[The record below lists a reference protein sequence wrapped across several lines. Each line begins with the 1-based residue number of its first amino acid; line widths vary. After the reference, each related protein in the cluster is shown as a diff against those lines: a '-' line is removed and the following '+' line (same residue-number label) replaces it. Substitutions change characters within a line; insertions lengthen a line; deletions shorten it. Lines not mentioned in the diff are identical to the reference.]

1 MCGISGWFDTSGERP
16 PNKGLVKAMN
26 DAIRHR
32 GPDGEGFHFAPGIAF
47 GHRRLAIIDLVTG
60 AQPMFDET
68 GNLCLTFNGEI
79 FNYRELRKELQE
91 KRHHFR
97 TTSDTEVILHAWK
110 EWGGDCVSHLSG
122 QFAFVLW
129 DAKDRTLFLARDRLG
144 EKPLYYS
151 FLPDRTFI
159 FGSEL
164 KALTQHP
171 DLPRKI
177 DPCAIEEFFALGYIC
192 DPRTIYEGVQKLPP
206 GHTLTIKRG
215 QTPRLIQYW
224 DPKPAANDSKTL
236 DDAAHGLL
244 DRLAA
249 AVKSQLVADV
259 PVGAF
264 LSGGT
269 DSSATMALM
278 AKACSEPVECF
289 TIGFENPK
297 FDERPYAAQVAQ
309 RYGGRQHIEVMT
321 GHETDAVELLP
332 GIFDEPFGD
341 SSALPTYQVAK
352 LARKHVTV
360 ALSGDAGDEL
370 FAGYRRYAFH
380 GREESLRSLLPQSI
394 RGPMFGLLGNIYP
407 QIDWAPRM
415 FRARQTFRELSQD
428 TAHGYFHNVSV
439 VPDDLRT
446 TLYSDGLRRDLQDY
460 HAVDVIARHMKNAP
474 LEDAVGI
481 AQYVDLKTWL
491 VGDILVKVDR
501 TAMATSLETRVPM
514 LDPGFVE
521 WSLGLKPEFKLA
533 NGEGKRV
540 LKRALEP
547 LLPHDLL
554 YRNKQ
559 GFSVPLADWFRGA
572 MGDHFR
578 LAMQAEGGLAT
589 SGYFNIAA
597 IDTMV
602 AQHRSGL
609 RDHSRALWLLWMFQR
624 FLEREIGAPA
634 KTAATV

>member
-1 MCGISGWFDTSGERP
+1 M
-16 PNKGLVKAMN
+16 
-26 DAIRHR
+26 
-32 GPDGEGFHFAPGIAF
+32 
-47 GHRRLAIIDLVTG
+47 
-60 AQPMFDET
+60 
-68 GNLCLTFNGEI
+68 
-79 FNYRELRKELQE
+79 
-91 KRHHFR
+91 
-97 TTSDTEVILHAWK
+97 
-110 EWGGDCVSHLSG
+110 
-122 QFAFVLW
+122 LW
-129 DAKDRTLFLARDRLG
+129 DAKDRTLFLARDRMG

-151 FLPDRTFI
+151 FLPDGTFI

-206 GHTLTIKRG
+206 GHTLTIARG
-215 QTPRLIQYW
+215 QTPHLAQYW
-224 DPKPAANDSKTL
+224 DPKPARNDSKTL

-249 AVKSQLVADV
+249 AVKSQLVSDV

-278 AKACSEPVECF
+278 AKARSEPVDCF

-297 FDERPYAAQVAQ
+297 FDERSYAAQVAQ
-309 RYGGRQHIEVMT
+309 RYGGRQHVEVMT

-341 SSALPTYQVAK
+341 SSALPAYQVAK

-380 GREESLRSLLPQSI
+380 GREEALRGLLPQAV
-394 RGPMFGLLGNIYP
+394 RGPLFGLLGNIYP

-439 VPDDLRT
+439 VSDDLRDA
-446 TLYSDGLRRDLQDY
+446 LYSDGLRKELRGY
-460 HAVDVIARHMKNAP
+460 HAVDVIARHMKNSP
-474 LEDAVGI
+474 LKDAVGI

-501 TAMATSLETRVPM
+501 TSMASSLESRVPM
-514 LDPGFVE
+514 LDHGFVE

-533 NGEGKRV
+533 AGEGKRV

-547 LLPHDLL
+547 LLPRDLL
-554 YRNKQ
+554 YRTKQ
-559 GFSVPLADWFRGA
+559 GFSVPLADWFRGP
-572 MGDHFR
+572 MGEHFR
-578 LAMQAEGGLAT
+578 LAMQTEGGLAT
-589 SGYFNIAA
+589 SGYFNIAT

-609 RDHSRALWLLWMFQR
+609 RDHSRTLWLLWMFQR
-624 FLEREIGAPA
+624 FLEREIGTPA
-634 KTAATV
+634 ITAATV